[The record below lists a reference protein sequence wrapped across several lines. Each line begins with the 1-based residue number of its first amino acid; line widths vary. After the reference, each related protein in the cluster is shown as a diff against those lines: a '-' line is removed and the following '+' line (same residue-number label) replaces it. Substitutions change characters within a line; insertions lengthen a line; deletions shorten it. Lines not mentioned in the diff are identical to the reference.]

1 MDQIQSKF
9 KFTISTINNINNN
22 INNNNKSNSIY
33 FNREIL
39 CFSKEKR
46 RVDLITISSF
56 DGIINTRE
64 PLAKNYIYENGE
76 KLNKRSFQFS
86 KEKPVIFISC
96 RVHPGETPASF
107 LMNGIIRFLINEK
120 DPRAEILR
128 KAFLFK
134 IVPIINVDGV
144 SRGYYRYD
152 TNSLNMNRHYINP
165 DKKTQPE
172 IYAIKRI
179 FIYYSQ
185 KSKIKFYFDLHA
197 HASSKGLFLFGN
209 NLEYLQQIEN
219 CVLPKIMEINCE
231 YLNFLN
237 CNFSE
242 RSMRTK
248 ERGDK
253 YSKEGTGR
261 VYFHKSCDIIH
272 CYTVE
277 ASYFRGIYKGNLP
290 KELDLF
296 KENFNPNLI
305 TSYNKDNLNSNI
317 NSNFK

>member
-1 MDQIQSKF
+1 M
-9 KFTISTINNINNN
+9 
-22 INNNNKSNSIY
+22 
-33 FNREIL
+33 
-39 CFSKEKR
+39 
-46 RVDLITISSF
+46 
-56 DGIINTRE
+56 
-64 PLAKNYIYENGE
+64 
-76 KLNKRSFQFS
+76 
-86 KEKPVIFISC
+86 
-96 RVHPGETPASF
+96 
-107 LMNGIIRFLINEK
+107 
-120 DPRAEILR
+120 
-128 KAFLFK
+128 
-134 IVPIINVDGV
+134 
-144 SRGYYRYD
+144 
-152 TNSLNMNRHYINP
+152 
-165 DKKTQPE
+165 
-172 IYAIKRI
+172 
-179 FIYYSQ
+179 
-185 KSKIKFYFDLHA
+185 
-197 HASSKGLFLFGN
+197 
-209 NLEYLQQIEN
+209 EN

-305 TSYNKDNLNSNI
+305 TSYNTDNLNSNI
-317 NSNFK
+317 NSNENKSNFSNINKDKCKKNTNTSNINISINEEFNEIEKIENRKIFQILSKFLKLNLKEFLIDKVNSNISYKEKEIVYENFNLNLNEKNNINSNSETKVNSKFTIEDFALNDNLESKEKEKEKATDNLNLNINNFNKNILKLFYESKFEDKEFIENLPCDANIKKT